1 MSKLCLVDFD
11 ETLITVD
18 SLKTVMK
25 RERWYLSPELLM
37 AGAGIVASK
46 LHSKFVPGQ
55 SDADRLRA
63 RSRFKLILLR
73 KFRELPADRRIEY
86 TEFFKKHINHDLTEE
101 IRAAGYDR
109 IVVISASET
118 GLIREVLS
126 DVLPDCEVI
135 ANECPDTQ
143 ESAAE
148 FRTCYG
154 AEKVVR
160 LRIAIP
166 DYAGYDITVYTDS
179 YSDRPL
185 MDIAGTTHMVK

>member
-46 LHSKFVPGQ
+46 FVPGQ

-86 TEFFKKHINHDLTEE
+86 TDFFKKHINHDLTEE

-118 GLIREVLS
+118 GLIREVLA

-143 ESAAE
+143 EAAAE

-154 AEKVVR
+154 AEKVAR
-160 LRIAIP
+160 LRSAIP